1 MFSIDELLIHEA
13 VHSLEDTVRLLPFL
27 FITYLIMEALEHG
40 MAGKLERGIAHAG
53 AAGSIVGA
61 LAGAIPQCGFSAMAA
76 TLYAGRVVTIGTLI
90 AVFLSTSDEMIP
102 VFVAQGE
109 SLGTMATI
117 VGVKIVVAIVAGLSI
132 DALLRALGH
141 AGDGSLHIHELC
153 ERAHCH
159 CDEEEHTHSG
169 HSHDH
174 HDSHRAMLWSI
185 VRAALAH
192 TLQVAAFILVITFVM
207 GLVIEGVGTDVIA
220 SLAHGHP
227 VRAVFVAALVGL
239 IPNCAASVVICQLY
253 LAGSLGAGALLAG
266 LLAGGGVG
274 LAVLFRTN
282 RSLRENLAI
291 TILMYVI
298 AVVAGIVATVIGFA
312 P

>member
-132 DALLRALGH
+132 DALLRALGR

-207 GLVIEGVGTDVIA
+207 GLVIEV
-220 SLAHGHP
+220 
-227 VRAVFVAALVGL
+227 
-239 IPNCAASVVICQLY
+239 
-253 LAGSLGAGALLAG
+253 
-266 LLAGGGVG
+266 
-274 LAVLFRTN
+274 
-282 RSLRENLAI
+282 
-291 TILMYVI
+291 
-298 AVVAGIVATVIGFA
+298 
-312 P
+312 